1 MAQKTYIFTHDCKAP
16 YVEITGK
23 PHQPQEIKFLKF
35 RRGDQVKG
43 ELKHANNKPAF
54 ILGPKNAI
62 IPLDCVKELIT
73 KAVVGADSQTVSS
86 FNGNSSDPSEPK
98 KVLVPTNPKVRY
110 MDAMLLGAAVGLVG
124 VVIAE
129 KQGWISEPDSKYK
142 WYGAAAGAAAAAYI
156 VYRTSNAKPKVQIVN
171 NKDII

>member
-23 PHQPQEIKFLKF
+23 PHMPQEIKFLKF
-35 RRGDQVKG
+35 RKGDQVRG

-62 IPLDCVKELIT
+62 IPIDCVKELVT
-73 KAVVGADSQTVSS
+73 KAVVGGDKATMSS
-86 FNGNSSDPSEPK
+86 FNGNDDQQNK
-98 KVLVPTNPKVRY
+98 KITVQSNTKVRY
-110 MDAMLLGAAVGLVG
+110 IDAMLLGGAVGLIG

-129 KQGWISEPDSKYK
+129 KQGWIAEPDNKYK
-142 WYGAAAGAAAAAYI
+142 WYGALAGAVAAAYI
-156 VYRTSNAKPKVQIVN
+156 VYRTSNSKPKVQIVN
-171 NKDII
+171 KDTI

>member
-23 PHQPQEIKFLKF
+23 PHMPQEIKFLKF
-35 RRGDQVKG
+35 RKGDQVRG

-62 IPLDCVKELIT
+62 IPIDCVKELVT
-73 KAVVGADSQTVSS
+73 KAVVGGDKATMSS
-86 FNGNSSDPSEPK
+86 FNGNDDQQNK
-98 KVLVPTNPKVRY
+98 KITVQSNPKVRY
-110 MDAMLLGAAVGLVG
+110 IDAMLVGGAVGLIG

-129 KQGWISEPDSKYK
+129 KQSWIAEPDNKYK
-142 WYGAAAGAAAAAYI
+142 WYGALAGAVAAAYI
-156 VYRTSNAKPKVQIVN
+156 VYRTSNSKPKVQIVN
-171 NKDII
+171 KDTI

>member
-23 PHQPQEIKFLKF
+23 PHMPQEIKFLKF
-35 RRGDQVKG
+35 RKGDQVRG

-62 IPLDCVKELIT
+62 IPIDCVKELVT
-73 KAVVGADSQTVSS
+73 KAVVGGDKATMSS
-86 FNGNSSDPSEPK
+86 FNGNDDQQNK
-98 KVLVPTNPKVRY
+98 KITVQSNTKVRY
-110 MDAMLLGAAVGLVG
+110 IDAMLLGGAVGLIG

-129 KQGWISEPDSKYK
+129 KQAWISEPDNKYK
-142 WYGAAAGAAAAAYI
+142 WYGALAGAVAAAYI
-156 VYRTSNAKPKVQIVN
+156 VYRTSNSKPKVQIVN
-171 NKDII
+171 KDTI

>member
-23 PHQPQEIKFLKF
+23 PHAPQEIKMLKF

-43 ELKHANNKPAF
+43 EMKHANNKPAF

-62 IPLDCVKELIT
+62 IPLDVVKELVT
-73 KAVVGADSQTVSS
+73 KAVVGDTPSMAASS
-86 FNGNSSDPSEPK
+86 FTGTQKP
-98 KVLVPTNPKVRY
+98 VAVPTNPKVRY
-110 MDAMLLGAAVGLVG
+110 MDAMLIGAGLGLVA
-124 VVIAE
+124 VVLAE
-129 KQGWISEPDSKYK
+129 KQGWIAEPDSKYK

-171 NKDII
+171 KEA

>member
-1 MAQKTYIFTHDCKAP
+1 MAQKTYIFTNDCKAP
-16 YVEITGK
+16 YVEVTGM
-23 PHQPQEIKFLKF
+23 PHKPQEIKFLKF
-35 RRGDQVKG
+35 RRGDQVRG

-62 IPLDCVKELIT
+62 IPLDVVKELVT
-73 KAVVGADSQTVSS
+73 KAVVGDTNSQANSS
-86 FNGNSSDPSEPK
+86 FTGSSETK
-98 KVLVPTNPKVRY
+98 KVSVPTNPKVRY
-110 MDAMLLGAAVGLVG
+110 IDAMLMGSVLGLVA

-142 WYGAAAGAAAAAYI
+142 WYGAGLGAVAAAYV

-171 NKDII
+171 KEG

>member
-16 YVEITGK
+16 YVEVTGK
-23 PHQPQEIKFLKF
+23 PHMPQEIKMLKF

-43 ELKHANNKPAF
+43 EMKHANNKPAF

-62 IPLDCVKELIT
+62 IPLDVVKELVT
-73 KAVVGADSQTVSS
+73 KAVVGDTSATAMSS
-86 FNGNSSDPSEPK
+86 FDGPK
-98 KVLVPTNPKVRY
+98 KPVAVPTNPKVRY
-110 MDAMLLGAAVGLVG
+110 MDAILIGAGLGLVA
-124 VVIAE
+124 VVLAE

-156 VYRTSNAKPKVQIVN
+156 VYRTSNARPKVQIVN
-171 NKDII
+171 KEA

>member
-23 PHQPQEIKFLKF
+23 PHMPQEVKFLKF
-35 RRGDQVKG
+35 RRGDQVRG
-43 ELKHANNKPAF
+43 EIKHSNNKPAF

-62 IPLDCVKELIT
+62 IPLDVVKELVT
-73 KAVVGADSQTVSS
+73 KAVVGDTPSLAASS
-86 FNGNSSDPSEPK
+86 FDGPTQPK
-98 KVLVPTNPKVRY
+98 SVPTNPKVRY
-110 MDAMLLGAAVGLVG
+110 IDAMLLGAVVGLVA
-124 VVIAE
+124 VVVAE

-142 WYGAAAGAAAAAYI
+142 WYGAGLGAVAAGYI

-171 NKDII
+171 KENLL

>member
-23 PHQPQEIKFLKF
+23 PHMPQEIKMLKF

-43 ELKHANNKPAF
+43 ELKHAKNKPAF

-62 IPLDCVKELIT
+62 IPLDVVKELVT
-73 KAVVGADSQTVSS
+73 KSVVGDTQSMSASS
-86 FNGNSSDPSEPK
+86 FTGPAKP
-98 KVLVPTNPKVRY
+98 VAVPTNPKVRY
-110 MDAMLLGAAVGLVG
+110 MDAMLIGAGLGIVAVIL
-124 VVIAE
+124 AE
-129 KQGWISEPDSKYK
+129 KQGWIAEPDTKYK

-171 NKDII
+171 KEA

>member
-23 PHQPQEIKFLKF
+23 PHSPQEIKMLKF

-62 IPLDCVKELIT
+62 IPLDVVKELVT
-73 KAVVGADSQTVSS
+73 KSVIGDTAAMASSS
-86 FNGNSSDPSEPK
+86 FTGPK
-98 KVLVPTNPKVRY
+98 KPVALPTNPKIRY
-110 MDAMLLGAAVGLVG
+110 MDAMLIGAGLGLVA
-124 VVIAE
+124 VILAE
-129 KQGWISEPDSKYK
+129 KQGWIAEPDSKYK

-171 NKDII
+171 NEALI

>member
-23 PHQPQEIKFLKF
+23 PHMPQEIKFLKF

-62 IPLDCVKELIT
+62 IPMDCVKELVT
-73 KAVVGADSQTVSS
+73 KAVVGDIPTMASSS
-86 FNGNSSDPSEPK
+86 FDGPAQQK
-98 KVLVPTNPKVRY
+98 KSIPTNPKVRY
-110 MDAMLLGAAVGLVG
+110 IDAMLLGGAVGLVG
-124 VVIAE
+124 VVVAE
-129 KQGWISEPDSKYK
+129 KQGWIAEPDSKYK
-142 WYGAAAGAAAAAYI
+142 WYGALVGAAAAAYI
-156 VYRTSNAKPKVQIVN
+156 VYRTSNAKPRVQIVN
-171 NKDII
+171 KENLL